1 MQTEV
6 GLFIFH
12 VSLPGSCLLQ
22 VSVSPSFFY
31 IFFLFGGGGGICLD
45 HLLKGQCTSP
55 PCTFCRMRLLFF
67 LFGCFIDINYINLW
81 WREMFRSDMPAF

>member
-31 IFFLFGGGGGICLD
+31 FYFLFGGYMFGSLVKRVMHQPPHALSVECAYYFFYSDALLTLITSIYGGEKYVPD
-45 HLLKGQCTSP
+45 
-55 PCTFCRMRLLFF
+55 
-67 LFGCFIDINYINLW
+67 
-81 WREMFRSDMPAF
+81 